1 MSGADFTETLVADL
15 AHHLGT
21 VTGVLWWMGDG
32 PTPAGR
38 VPIRAWSLPV
48 EIDRAVALS
57 VYPVNGDTG
66 HTTATVGVQFRIR
79 GGAED
84 PRTVLAVTDA
94 LVEAL
99 DNRTSWDLGAVPIV
113 RSWEQSGADLG
124 VDDNRRPHATRNYY
138 FTLTRET
145 RHRRD

>member
-1 MSGADFTETLVADL
+1 MADL
-15 AHHLGT
+15 ARYLGAAT
-21 VTGVLWWMGDG
+21 SVLWWMDDG

-48 EIDRAVALS
+48 EVDRAVALS

-66 HTTATVGVQFRIR
+66 HTTSTIGVQVRIR

-84 PRTVLAVTDA
+84 PRTILDVTDA

-99 DNRTSWDLGAVPIV
+99 DNRVSWDLGPVPVV

-124 VDDNRRPHATRNYY
+124 TDDNRRPHATRNYY
-138 FTLTRET
+138 LTVT
-145 RHRRD
+145 RATRYRRD